1 MPTTTRKQPRMTAA
15 QRREQIL
22 DVTARIV
29 DERGFHAV
37 TIDGVAREAGIT
49 RPVVYGHFDD
59 LPGLLHALIE
69 REGARATAQ
78 LEEVLPQPANG
89 GDPVELLVG
98 ALEEWLEA
106 VREAPAT
113 WRLVLMPPEGAP
125 PELHEGIAESRAEAA
140 LHLQRLATPQIAS
153 GAGEAS
159 PDPELTARLL
169 QAFSEEAARL
179 LLNDPERFP
188 IERLVKHARWVLA
201 QFG

>member
-1 MPTTTRKQPRMTAA
+1 MTAA

-125 PELHEGIAESRAEAA
+125 PELHEGISESRAEAA